1 MIKKILGIGTG
12 VVLILSLVFN
22 LVFWQKNQRLV
33 NGNLVSRVIDGDTLV
48 IKSGQTLRLINV
60 EAPELKFC
68 GGPEAQKK
76 LQKLILGKIISYEIV
91 THDIYNRPLALVYLG
106 EMLINKIILQEGWA
120 KYDGTPSPKRE
131 EIKLGFDE
139 AVKNKRGIFSLC
151 LAEKPDNPKCLIKGN
166 IDRHRPD
173 EKTYYFP
180 GCANYKQT
188 MVEKDLGED
197 WFCSETEAE
206 KAGFVKST
214 NCYGKSYSD

>member
-1 MIKKILGIGTG
+1 MLKRILGIGVG
-12 VVLILSLVFN
+12 VVTLASLVLN
-22 LVFWQKNQRLV
+22 LVLWQKNQRLV
-33 NGNLVSRVIDGDTLV
+33 SVNLVSRVIDGDTLV

-68 GGPEAQKK
+68 GGLEAQKR
-76 LQKLILGKIISYEIV
+76 LQELTLGKIISYEII
-91 THDIYNRPLALVYLG
+91 TKDIFNRPLALVYLG
-106 EMLINKIILQEGWA
+106 DTLINKTILQEGWA

-151 LAEKPDNPKCLIKGN
+151 LAEKPDDPKCLIKGN

-173 EKTYYFP
+173 QKTYYFP

-188 MVEKDLGED
+188 LVEKDLGEN
-197 WFCSETEAE
+197 WFCSEKEAQ

-214 NCYGKSYSD
+214 NCYNKRYLP